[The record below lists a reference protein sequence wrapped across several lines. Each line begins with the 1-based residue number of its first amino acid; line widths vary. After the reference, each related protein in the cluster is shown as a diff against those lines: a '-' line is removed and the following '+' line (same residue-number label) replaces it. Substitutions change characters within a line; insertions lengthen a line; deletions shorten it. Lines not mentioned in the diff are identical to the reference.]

1 MGLGS
6 GGVGFISFG
15 GVGFL
20 WATGFGGGLGS
31 SLDGIEY
38 GIGFRLP
45 KWLLQKSHSVIAI
58 GIVTDYYGMV
68 VSDWLFQN
76 SHFKSLCL
84 FWNA

>member
-1 MGLGS
+1 MSRCGIL
-6 GGVGFISFG
+6 
-15 GVGFL
+15 FL

-58 GIVTDYYGMV
+58 GIVNDYYGMV